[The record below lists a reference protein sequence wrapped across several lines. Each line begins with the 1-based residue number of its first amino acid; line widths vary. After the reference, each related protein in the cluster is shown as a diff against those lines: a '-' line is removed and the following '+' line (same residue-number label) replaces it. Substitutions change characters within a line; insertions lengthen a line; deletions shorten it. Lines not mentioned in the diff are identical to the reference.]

1 MSGASEPW
9 HLDKRVNLALV
20 GALLIQTSGIVWWAS
35 AMHSTLQTEV
45 AVNERQDIMLD
56 ALKADVQIKA
66 DRFSEAQR
74 ILSEQLVEQR
84 ADLRAIR
91 ELMQRIEDWPAAG
104 SVDTEIGL
112 SKELEDGDAAQEV
125 LS

>member
-1 MSGASEPW
+1 MGGTSEPW

-20 GALLIQTSGIVWWAS
+20 GALLVQTSGIVWWAS

-45 AVNERQDIMLD
+45 ATNKRQDAVLE
-56 ALKADVQIKA
+56 ALKVDVQVKA

-74 ILSEQLVEQR
+74 VLSEQLVDQR

-91 ELMQRIEDWPAAG
+91 ELMQRIEARLDQSHERQG
-104 SVDTEIGL
+104 R
-112 SKELEDGDAAQEV
+112 
-125 LS
+125 

>member
-1 MSGASEPW
+1 MGGTSEPW

-45 AVNERQDIMLD
+45 ATNERQDAVLE
-56 ALKADVQIKA
+56 ALKVDVQVKA

-91 ELMQRIEDWPAAG
+91 ELMQRIEVELDHN
-104 SVDTEIGL
+104 
-112 SKELEDGDAAQEV
+112 SKPSQK
-125 LS
+125 

>member
-1 MSGASEPW
+1 MGGASEPW

-45 AVNERQDIMLD
+45 ATNDRQDAILD
-56 ALKADVQIKA
+56 ALKADVQVKA

-74 ILSEQLVEQR
+74 NLSEQLVDQR

-91 ELMQRIEDWPAAG
+91 ELMQRIEVRLDQTQTPRRP
-104 SVDTEIGL
+104 
-112 SKELEDGDAAQEV
+112 
-125 LS
+125 